1 MDTRSYSRSPSSMAY
16 ATYTTQALVCGTF
29 NRNTADGSFLLFTE
43 QAGMLYADAR
53 SVREERSR
61 QRGALQDFSL
71 VKVSLVKG
79 KAGWKVGS
87 ILSLKNY
94 YYEAVDQSARGSV
107 VSVFRL
113 LRRFYKGEDANTQ
126 IFSYVRDSLDIL
138 ATNIEHR
145 TFQQMVVQVNILAEL
160 GYVDSALLPASLRER
175 KSNQILSCTEH
186 DERLIESL
194 FTNAVSV
201 SHL

>member
-1 MDTRSYSRSPSSMAY
+1 MAY
-16 ATYTTQALVCGTF
+16 QTYTTQALVCGTF
-29 NRNTADGSFLLFTE
+29 TRNTADGTFLLFT
-43 QAGMLYADAR
+43 QSAGMLYADAR

-87 ILSLKNY
+87 ILPLKNY
-94 YYEAVDQSARGSV
+94 YYESVDQSARGSV

-113 LRRFYKGEDANTQ
+113 LRRFFKGEEANEA
-126 IFSYVRDSLDIL
+126 IFEYVKASLDTL
-138 ATNIEHR
+138 SLTVEHR
-145 TFQQMVVQVNILAEL
+145 LFQQMVVQVNILAEL
-160 GYVDSALLPASLRER
+160 GYVDSALLPKALQLRTTNPKTIEY
-175 KSNQILSCTEH
+175 SPTHEALV
-186 DERLIESL
+186 ESL
-194 FTNAVSV
+194 YTTAVSV

>member
-1 MDTRSYSRSPSSMAY
+1 MAY
-16 ATYTTQALVCGTF
+16 QTYTTKALVCGTF
-29 NRNTADGSFLLFTE
+29 ARNTADGTFLLFT
-43 QAGMLYADAR
+43 QKAGMLYADAR

-87 ILSLKNY
+87 IVPLKNY
-94 YYEAVDQSARGSV
+94 YYEAVDQAARGSV

-113 LRRFYKGEDANTQ
+113 LRRFFKGEEANESVFQ
-126 IFSYVRDSLDIL
+126 YVENALNQLTDTVD
-138 ATNIEHR
+138 HR
-145 TFQQMVVQVNILAEL
+145 MFRQMVIQVNILAEL
-160 GYVDSALLPASLRER
+160 GYVDSALLPQSLKVLGQNPVAFEY
-175 KSNQILSCTEH
+175 QEEH
-186 DERLIESL
+186 EVLIESL
-194 FTNAVSV
+194 YSTAVSV